1 MSLTGLIKA
10 VSSAPDF
17 KRLSESTVAT
27 AVAPKSLAPM
37 LLAQLAAPAPLGGG
51 RRLVV
56 VTATGREADDLAETL
71 RTLVPTRNIAVFPS
85 WETLPHERLSPSLD
99 TVGRRVAI
107 LRRLAHADA
116 ADPLVQPIEILICS
130 VRAVLQPM
138 AAGLGD
144 VEPIRLRLG
153 VTADLSTL
161 VERLVELGYERNDLV
176 ERRGQFAVRGG
187 ILDVFPPPDEHPLR
201 VEFWG
206 DVVEEIRTFSVAD
219 QRSLELASDG
229 LFAPP
234 VRELLLTSMV
244 RERARMIAAAAPELT
259 DMAGR
264 IAAGLHVEGMETL
277 IPVLVEKMVTL
288 PELVDPSSTLVLIE
302 PERIR
307 TRAHD
312 LERTAAEFLAASWH
326 NAAVG
331 NKTPIDLAGA
341 SYVSVAQIL
350 ATADGRTMRRLS
362 VTPLATDLE
371 LLDAQDD
378 EVFDFGAGAAH
389 EYRGDAGLAFAD
401 IAKWAQA
408 GWRVVLVSEGHGS
421 AERFV
426 ETLSGEDIPAR
437 LVESLDDEPQPGVV
451 SVTMASMAHGFVL
464 AGSELVVLTETDI
477 VGQRSSTKDMR
488 RLPSSRRRTI
498 DPLTL
503 ANGDFV
509 VHEQHGVG
517 RYVEM
522 AKREVG
528 GAARE
533 YLVVEYAP
541 SKRGQPADR
550 LYVPTDQLDLV
561 TRYIGGES
569 PSVHRLGGADW

>member
-1 MSLTGLIKA
+1 MSLTGLLKA
-10 VSSAPDF
+10 VATQPAF
-17 KRLSESTVAT
+17 IRLAESRVAT
-27 AVAPKSLAPM
+27 AVAPTALAPV
-37 LLAQLAAPAPLGGG
+37 LLAQLCAPAPIGAG
-51 RRLVV
+51 RRLLV
-56 VTATGREADDLAETL
+56 VTATGREADDLAEVL
-71 RTLVPTRNIAVFPS
+71 RALVPEREVAVFPS

-116 ADPLVQPIEILICS
+116 ADPLIPPIDVLIAS

-144 VEPIRLRLG
+144 VEPVRITHG
-153 VTADLSTL
+153 MSVDLIGL

-219 QRSLELASDG
+219 QRSLELAHHG

-234 VRELLLTSMV
+234 VRELLLTAKV
-244 RERARMIAAAAPELT
+244 RERARLLASSAPEIS
-259 DMAGR
+259 DVAAR
-264 IAAGLHVEGMETL
+264 IAEGLHVEGMETL
-277 IPVLVEKMVTL
+277 IPVLVDGMVSL
-288 PELVDPSSTLVLIE
+288 PELIDPSSTLVLIE
-302 PERIR
+302 PERLR

-331 NKTPIDLAGA
+331 NQTPIDLAGA
-341 SYVSVAQIL
+341 SYLSVAEIL
-350 ATADGRTMRRLS
+350 DLTDARSMPRVLI
-362 VTPLATDLE
+362 TPLASDVE
-371 LLDAQDD
+371 LLDARDD
-378 EVFDFGAGAAH
+378 EVIDFGATAANS
-389 EYRGDAGLAFAD
+389 YRGDAGLAFTD
-401 IAKWAQA
+401 IAKWAKA
-408 GWRVVLVSEGHGS
+408 SWRVVLASEGHGS

-426 ETLSGEDIPAR
+426 ESLSGEDIPAR
-437 LVESLDDEPQPGVV
+437 LVDSLDDEPKAGVV
-451 SVTMASMAHGFVL
+451 SVTTANMAHGFIL
-464 AGSELVVLTETDI
+464 AGCELAVLTETDI

-503 ANGDFV
+503 AKGDFV

-517 RYVEM
+517 R
-522 AKREVG
+522 
-528 GAARE
+528 
-533 YLVVEYAP
+533 
-541 SKRGQPADR
+541 
-550 LYVPTDQLDLV
+550 
-561 TRYIGGES
+561 
-569 PSVHRLGGADW
+569 